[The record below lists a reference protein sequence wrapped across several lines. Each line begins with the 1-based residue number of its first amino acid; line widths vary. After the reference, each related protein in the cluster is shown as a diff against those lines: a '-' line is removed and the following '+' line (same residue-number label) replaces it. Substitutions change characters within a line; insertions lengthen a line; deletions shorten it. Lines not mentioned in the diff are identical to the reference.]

1 MARIQHYEFGRIV
14 VDGQEER
21 RDLGYLPA
29 FTICTVVPN
38 ARGSAIPLGR
48 TPLAH
53 NPSSARTGG
62 QRSRHGAA
70 AS

>member
-1 MARIQHYEFGRIV
+1 MARIEHYEFGRIV

-21 RDLGYLPA
+21 RDLGYLPG

-38 ARGSAIPLGR
+38 ARGSPSRLVR

-53 NPSSARTGG
+53 NPSSARIGG
-62 QRSRHGAA
+62 QRSCHGDA